1 MQSCCRTRRRFLRP
15 LPFPAAAERR
25 LPALCLRL
33 CAVRWPGLDRLLL
46 PGGISGTQLGPA
58 RPGSHPH
65 PPSLVSLGGVVI
77 LKRGLI
83 FVDVVVGKK
92 HFCIREKKWL
102 LYHFCCVQES
112 PGPGGAFRD
121 WRFTKHK
128 SELFCNSLLTWAAQ
142 VRQQCQVPRSGFV
155 CVCVGTDGGGL
166 WIARDCKGRLV

>member
-1 MQSCCRTRRRFLRP
+1 M
-15 LPFPAAAERR
+15 
-25 LPALCLRL
+25 
-33 CAVRWPGLDRLLL
+33 RWPGLDRLLL

-83 FVDVVVGKK
+83 FVVVGKK

-112 PGPGGAFRD
+112 PGPGGVFRD

-128 SELFCNSLLTWAAQ
+128 SGLFCNSLLTWAAQ

-155 CVCVGTDGGGL
+155 CVCVLGPMAGVFPLQG
-166 WIARDCKGRLV
+166 IARED